1 MKELL
6 LDVSKSKEIPVEH
19 GKEIDLLLQHEGK
32 LTEFFKWVKSSVMT
46 DLYKH
51 LYPQGSQPGIMY
63 GLYKIRKLL
72 VNGFSKLRPIL
83 SAINTGT

>member
-1 MKELL
+1 
-6 LDVSKSKEIPVEH
+6 
-19 GKEIDLLLQHEGK
+19 
-32 LTEFFKWVKSSVMT
+32 MT

-51 LYPQGSQPGIMY
+51 LYPQDSQPGIMY